1 MQKRSRIIN
10 KVKSKYWKQ
19 THKYGI
25 RLPHS
30 VEEALRIDEETGTDF
45 WRMAIEKE
53 MKNVMPGF
61 EFHDDDKMPVDYKKI
76 QCHMVF
82 DVKIGDLTRK
92 ARFCANGNE
101 TDPPKESTFSTVV
114 SRDSVRLYSYWHHL
128 MIYIYCR

>member
-1 MQKRSRIIN
+1 M
-10 KVKSKYWKQ
+10 
-19 THKYGI
+19 
-25 RLPHS
+25 
-30 VEEALRIDEETGTDF
+30 EEAFRIDEETGTGF

-53 MKNVMPGF
+53 MKNVMPAF
-61 EFHDDDKMPVDYKKI
+61 EFCDDDKMPVGYKKI

-114 SRDSVRLYSYWHHL
+114 SRDSVRLFFLLAALNDLNILLADIQNAYLSAPVKEKGGQESFIVH
-128 MIYIYCR
+128 